1 MKSSRRTSHGL
12 RSLLALAALALL
24 AACATGPQ
32 IHTDADPQ
40 ADFSRYR
47 TYSFYQPLAMEQSG
61 YSSYLSD
68 QLKTSIRRQM
78 DARGYRFDAA
88 NPDLKVNFQGVVRE
102 RTDVY
107 QVPRSD
113 VQFFY
118 SYRARSYV
126 GFPVWYDE
134 TRVSQYTEG
143 TLTVDLV
150 DAAQNRLVW
159 TGDAIGRVTQKSA
172 QERAVAADQAINAIF
187 AKYPYYAA
195 GAVPPTPTT
204 RK

>member
-1 MKSSRRTSHGL
+1 MKASRRISHGWH
-12 RSLLALAALALL
+12 ALL
-24 AACATGPQ
+24 AVVTLVLLTACATGPRV
-32 IHTDADPQ
+32 HTDTDPQ
-40 ADFSRYR
+40 ADFSHYR
-47 TYSFYQPLAMEQSG
+47 TYGFYQPLAMEQSG

-68 QLKTSIRRQM
+68 QLKTSIRREM

-88 NPDLKVNFQGVVRE
+88 SPDLKVNFQGVIRE

-113 VQFFY
+113 VRFFY

-134 TRVSQYTEG
+134 TRISQYTEG

-150 DAAQNRLVW
+150 DAAKNRLVW
-159 TGDAIGRVTQKSA
+159 TGDAIGRVTQKTA
-172 QERAVAADQAINAIF
+172 QQRAVAADQAISAIF
-187 AKYPYYAA
+187 AKYPYRA
-195 GAVPPTPTT
+195 GSGAPSMPATH
-204 RK
+204 R

>member
-1 MKSSRRTSHGL
+1 MKASRHISHGWHG
-12 RSLLALAALALL
+12 LLALAALALL
-24 AACATGPQ
+24 AACATGPRV
-32 IHTDADPQ
+32 HTDTDPQ
-40 ADFSRYR
+40 ADFSHYR
-47 TYSFYQPLAMEQSG
+47 TYGFYQPLAMEQSG

-68 QLKTSIRRQM
+68 QLKTSIRREM

-88 NPDLKVNFQGVVRE
+88 SPDLKVNFQGVIRE

-113 VQFFY
+113 VRFFY

-134 TRVSQYTEG
+134 TRISQYTEG

-150 DAAQNRLVW
+150 DAAKNRLVW
-159 TGDAIGRVTQKSA
+159 TGDAIGRVTQKTA
-172 QERAVAADQAINAIF
+172 QQRAVAADQAISAIF
-187 AKYPYYAA
+187 AKYPYRA
-195 GAVPPTPTT
+195 GSGAPSMPATH
-204 RK
+204 R